1 MITRPE
7 RDLVS
12 TGVDSAG
19 PAVVFSASDLGFG
32 VTFLLLLGGDVFAT
46 LCGVS
51 AGGIRLVEGDVS
63 GTSEIA
69 DGGMGTFSIWSSSG
83 KLVGHLTGTCGWGR
97 CCATVV

>member
-1 MITRPE
+1 MRPE

-12 TGVDSAG
+12 TGVDSSC
-19 PAVVFSASDLGFG
+19 PAVAFSALDLVFA

-69 DGGMGTFSIWSSSG
+69 GGGMGTFSIWSSSG
-83 KLVGHLTGTCGWGR
+83 KLVGHLTGTCGWGS
-97 CCATVV
+97 CCAMVV